1 MGSEDVERQ
10 GDLWPYGPGQR
21 RGDVFIMEHHLA
33 IKWNKLFMYSTT
45 GVNLQRIRPRV
56 KVNPQRLQTV

>member
-1 MGSEDVERQ
+1 MGSEDVDGQE
-10 GDLWPYGPGQR
+10 DLWPYGPR
-21 RGDVFIMEHHLA
+21 RRRRDVFIMEHHSV

-56 KVNPQRLQTV
+56 EVNPQRLHTV